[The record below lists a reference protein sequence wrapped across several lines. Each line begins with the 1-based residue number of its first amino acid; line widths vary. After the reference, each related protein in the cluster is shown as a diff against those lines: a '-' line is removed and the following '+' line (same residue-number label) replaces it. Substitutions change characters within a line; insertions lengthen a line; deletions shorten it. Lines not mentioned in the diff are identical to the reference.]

1 MHISGSPICLIYGL
15 PFPVNDKTSLY
26 YFSHNPFSHN
36 PFSHNPQNTIS
47 MNKLCSVVM
56 AAVMLASASNAKA
69 YDFASGQLFYNVL
82 SETDGTVEVT

>member
-1 MHISGSPICLIYGL
+1 
-15 PFPVNDKTSLY
+15 
-26 YFSHNPFSHN
+26 
-36 PFSHNPQNTIS
+36 

-82 SETDGTVEVT
+82 SETDGTV

>member
-1 MHISGSPICLIYGL
+1 
-15 PFPVNDKTSLY
+15 
-26 YFSHNPFSHN
+26 
-36 PFSHNPQNTIS
+36 

-82 SETDGTVEVT
+82 SETDGTVEVTQN